1 MILTKFGY
9 LSYVTTDTSKNCI
22 EILFKFIQ
30 KFPTI
35 ESLAIS
41 KQETVLKYWEGLGYY
56 KRAINLHDSAKV
68 IIKKIMEYSLITLT
82 I

>member
-22 EILFKFIQ
+22 AVLFEIYT

-41 KQETVLKYWEGLGYY
+41 SQETVLKYWERIGL
-56 KRAINLHDSAKV
+56 L
-68 IIKKIMEYSLITLT
+68 
-82 I
+82 